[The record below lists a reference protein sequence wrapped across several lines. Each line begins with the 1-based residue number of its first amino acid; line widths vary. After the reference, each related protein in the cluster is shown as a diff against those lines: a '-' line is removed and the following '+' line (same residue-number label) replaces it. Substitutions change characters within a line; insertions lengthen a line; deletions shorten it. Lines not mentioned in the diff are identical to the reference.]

1 MIYHKKCDNLTDKI
15 LESEIF
21 TNKRKKSVMKIL
33 KRQKLEFSAALVK
46 KNAIKIVSGQLFGDF
61 RRRIQKI
68 TQGVIFGH

>member
-1 MIYHKKCDNLTDKI
+1 
-15 LESEIF
+15 
-21 TNKRKKSVMKIL
+21 MKIL

-68 TQGVIFGH
+68 TQGVIFGR